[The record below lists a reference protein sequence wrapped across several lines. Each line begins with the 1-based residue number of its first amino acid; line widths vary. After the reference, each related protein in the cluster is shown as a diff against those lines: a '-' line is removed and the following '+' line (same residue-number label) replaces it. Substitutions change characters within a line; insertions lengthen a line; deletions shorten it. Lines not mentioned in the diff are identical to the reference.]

1 MPTVRVVQKVRKLH
15 RRPTSVIETLWA
27 EDETALVVHYRGS
40 WHKGSR
46 TSVRIPLK
54 TRWQYMS
61 CHRQMAQS
69 EGHTHAVLILLPPSE
84 KKSETS
90 KPTVAMQVYSGVLY
104 QALDWASLS
113 PAAKKRGEA
122 AVAIIS
128 AKYGVVRP
136 SDRIE
141 SYKEKINNKAMAP
154 LVASKL
160 EPLKPTLIIDCRSS
174 TYKTVWKSPA
184 DITVEVR
191 VSTVVDGVRTV
202 VTHMSKKT
210 RGEITRWLLQSR
222 SMPKSPED
230 LYAIVSE
237 KYPCALTPSD
247 GNDPWV
253 LEVIAV

>member
-1 MPTVRVVQKVRKLH
+1 M
-15 RRPTSVIETLWA
+15 
-27 EDETALVVHYRGS
+27 
-40 WHKGSR
+40 
-46 TSVRIPLK
+46 
-54 TRWQYMS
+54 
-61 CHRQMAQS
+61 
-69 EGHTHAVLILLPPSE
+69 LILLPPSE
-84 KKSETS
+84 KKAETS
-90 KPTVAMQVYSGVLY
+90 KPTVATSVYSGVLY

-113 PAAKKRGEA
+113 PAAKKRGEVA
-122 AVAIIS
+122 IAIIS

-136 SDRIE
+136 STKIE

-154 LVASKL
+154 QVAAILGGIKS
-160 EPLKPTLIIDCRSS
+160 PLIVDCRSS
-174 TYKTVWKSPA
+174 TYKTVWKSPIEMSV
-184 DITVEVR
+184 DVR

-222 SMPKSPED
+222 SLPKSPED

-247 GNDPWV
+247 GVNPWI

>member
-1 MPTVRVVQKVRKLH
+1 M
-15 RRPTSVIETLWA
+15 
-27 EDETALVVHYRGS
+27 
-40 WHKGSR
+40 
-46 TSVRIPLK
+46 
-54 TRWQYMS
+54 
-61 CHRQMAQS
+61 
-69 EGHTHAVLILLPPSE
+69 LILLPPSE
-84 KKSETS
+84 KKLETS
-90 KPTVAMQVYSGVLY
+90 KPTPALSVYTGVLY

-113 PAAKKRGEA
+113 AAAKKRGEISI
-122 AVAIIS
+122 AIIS
-128 AKYGVVRP
+128 AKYGAVRP

-141 SYKEKINNKAMAP
+141 SYKEKIDNKKMKDV
-154 LVASKL
+154 VAAKL
-160 EPLKPTLIIDCRSS
+160 DPIKTGLIVDCRSS
-174 TYKTVWKSPA
+174 TYKTVWHAPI

-222 SMPKSPED
+222 SMPKTPED

-247 GNDPWV
+247 GVDPWI

>member
-1 MPTVRVVQKVRKLH
+1 
-15 RRPTSVIETLWA
+15 
-27 EDETALVVHYRGS
+27 
-40 WHKGSR
+40 
-46 TSVRIPLK
+46 
-54 TRWQYMS
+54 
-61 CHRQMAQS
+61 
-69 EGHTHAVLILLPPSE
+69 LILLPPSE
-84 KKSETS
+84 KKLETG
-90 KPTVAMQVYSGVLY
+90 KPTPALSVYTGVLY

-113 PAAKKRGEA
+113 AAAKKRGETSI
-122 AVAIIS
+122 AIIS
-128 AKYGVVRP
+128 AKYGVVLP

-141 SYKEKINNKAMAP
+141 SYKEKIDNKKMKGV
-154 LVASKL
+154 VAAKL
-160 EPLKPTLIIDCRSS
+160 DSVKTGLIVDCRSS
-174 TYKTVWKSPA
+174 TYKTVWHAPV

-222 SMPKSPED
+222 SMPKTPED

-247 GNDPWV
+247 GVEPWV